1 MTQKCALFSIYLI
14 KGKPDEEQLTELK
27 QELDI
32 DFHRIPV
39 SELCQRLGTNLETGL
54 TGAQVYP
61 RTRLTDLAVYY
72 VLCWLLKIF

>member
-1 MTQKCALFSIYLI
+1 MCSLFSIYFI
-14 KGKPDEEQLTELK
+14 QGKPDEEQLTELK

-54 TGAQVYP
+54 TGAQVPSHYM
-61 RTRLTDLAVYY
+61 LAAENIQIHTDL
-72 VLCWLLKIF
+72 L